1 MDAVTY
7 PDEKVI
13 AFIEGNFIPLRVS
26 YDTQPLAT
34 QFNLKWTPTL
44 IILDP
49 DGKEQERIIGFL
61 PPEEII
67 PSLLLGMVKVYF
79 NHEKFDKAL
88 EVIEK
93 ILTQF
98 PTSSVVPETLFLKGV
113 CGYKS
118 SHNPKHLKDAYEEL
132 QQKYPSSEWAK
143 KAYPYRLL

>member
-13 AFIEGNFIPLRVS
+13 EFIENNLIPLRVAF
-26 YDTQPLAT
+26 DAQPLAT

-49 DGKEQERIIGFL
+49 EGKEQERIIGFL
-61 PPEEII
+61 PPDEVI
-67 PSLLLGMVKVYF
+67 PTLLLGIVKVYF

-88 EVIEK
+88 EMVEK
-93 ILTQF
+93 LLTQF
-98 PTSSVVPETLFLKGV
+98 PTSSVIPEAIFLKGV

-118 SHNPKHLKDAYEEL
+118 SHNPKHLKDAYEQL
-132 QQKYPSSEWAK
+132 KVKYPSSEWAK

>member
-13 AFIEGNFIPLRVS
+13 EFIENNLIPLRVAFN
-26 YDTQPLAT
+26 TQPLAT

-49 DGKEQERIIGFL
+49 EGKEHERIVGFL
-61 PPEEII
+61 PPDELI
-67 PSLLLGMVKVYF
+67 PTLFLGIAKVYF
-79 NHEKFDKAL
+79 DLEKFDDAL

-93 ILTQF
+93 ILNQF
-98 PTSSVVPETLFLKGV
+98 PASSVVPETIFLKGV

-118 SHNPKHLKDAYEEL
+118 SHNPKHLKEAYEQL
-132 QQKYPSSEWAK
+132 QIKHPQSEWAK